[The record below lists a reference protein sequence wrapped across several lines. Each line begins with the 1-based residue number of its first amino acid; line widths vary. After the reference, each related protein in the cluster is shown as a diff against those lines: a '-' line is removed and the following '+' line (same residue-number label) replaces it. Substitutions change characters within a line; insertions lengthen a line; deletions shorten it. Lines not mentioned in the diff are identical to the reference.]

1 MMRKKQFRSA
11 WVWMALCLVAAAGCT
26 PVRQYIRNGC
36 KVGPNYCRP
45 ATPIADSWIDT
56 NDKRVQTDHN
66 DLHNWWSV
74 FHDPTLD
81 ALIQNASSQNL
92 TVRQAGFRVLQARAA
107 RAIAVGNLFPQQQDA
122 FGSYSRNALSQ
133 VTANSQPGGQRFF
146 DQWDTGF
153 NLSWELDFWG
163 RYRRAVEA
171 ADADLNVSIENY
183 DEVLITFLGDVAS
196 TYIEIRTIQERIVLT
211 QQNVKL
217 QQETLNVVDARFRGG
232 QVSEFDY
239 DQALSTLA
247 QTMALIPQFELQLRQ
262 AMDRLCVLL
271 GMPPKD
277 LDAIIGH
284 GPIPV
289 APPDVAIGIPADLLR
304 QRPDV
309 RAAER
314 QVAAQSA
321 RVGVAT
327 SELYPHIAITGTVGY
342 SAEEFSKLFT
352 NPAFMGN
359 VGPSFQWNVLNYGR
373 LLNNIRL
380 QDAHLA
386 ELIVAYQ
393 QSVLQANSE
402 VEDGVARFLYS
413 QERAKALAES
423 VDAANKAFIIGASQ
437 YRGGTIDFTRLVLV
451 EQNLVQ
457 QQDQY
462 AQAQGE
468 IALGLVDTY
477 RALGGGWEIRLERLP
492 VVETIPMPPAD
503 ANPPQPSV
511 MESMPVPSEM
521 APPADAA
528 PPTTPPQTLPTKP

>member
-1 MMRKKQFRSA
+1 MRSNKFQLA
-11 WVWMALCLVAAAGCT
+11 WVWLALGIAASSGCT
-26 PVRQYIRNGC
+26 SVRQYFHNGC

-45 ATPIADSWIDT
+45 ATPVADNWIEA

-81 ALIQNASSQNL
+81 ALIQNASQQNL

-107 RAIAVGNLFPQQQDA
+107 RGIAVGNMFPQQQDA
-122 FGSYSRNALSQ
+122 FGSYTRNAISAA
-133 VTANSQPGGQRFF
+133 TANSQPGGQRFF

-171 ADADLNVSIENY
+171 ADADLNASIENY
-183 DEVLITFLGDVAS
+183 DEVLITFLADVAS

-239 DQALSTLA
+239 DQAASTLA
-247 QTMALIPQFELQLRQ
+247 QTQALIPQFQLQLRQ

-271 GMPPKD
+271 AMPPRD
-277 LDAIIGH
+277 LETMIGQA
-284 GPIPV
+284 PIPT
-289 APPDVAIGIPADLLR
+289 APPAVAIGIPADLLR

-309 RAAER
+309 RSAER

-321 RVGVAT
+321 RVGVAE
-327 SELYPHIAITGTVGY
+327 SDLYPHIAINGTIGY
-342 SAEEFSKLFT
+342 SAEQFSDLFT
-352 NPAFMGN
+352 SQAFMGQ
-359 VGPSFQWNVLNYGR
+359 VGPSFQWNILNYGR

-402 VEDGVARFLYS
+402 VEDGVARFLQS
-413 QERAKALAES
+413 QERAKDLAVS
-423 VDAANKAFIIGASQ
+423 VDAANKAYIIGASQ

-468 IALGLVDTY
+468 IAQGLVDTY
-477 RALGGGWEIRLERLP
+477 RALGGGWDIRLERLP
-492 VVETIPMPPAD
+492 VVESIPLPS
-503 ANPPQPSV
+503 ANPNAPQQPP
-511 MESMPVPSEM
+511 MESMPVPSELGQPT
-521 APPADAA
+521 PPAI
-528 PPTTPPQTLPTKP
+528 PPQPLPTNP

>member
-1 MMRKKQFRSA
+1 MMRTKQFRTG
-11 WVWMALCLVAAAGCT
+11 WIWMALVLISAAGCT
-26 PVRQYIRNGC
+26 PVRQYFRNGC

-45 ATPIADSWIDT
+45 AAPVADTWIDA

-66 DLHNWWSV
+66 NLHNWWTV

-107 RAIAVGNLFPQQQDA
+107 RAIAVGNLFPQTQDA
-122 FGSYSRNALSQ
+122 FGSYQRIAQSGA
-133 VTANSQPGGQRFF
+133 TANSQFGGAQRFF

-196 TYIEIRTIQERIVLT
+196 TYITIRTIQERIVLT
-211 QQNVKL
+211 EQNIKL
-217 QQETLNVVDARFRGG
+217 QQETLAVVDARFRGG

-247 QTMALIPQFELQLRQ
+247 QTQALLPAFDLQLRQ
-262 AMDRLCVLL
+262 AMDQLCVLL
-271 GMPPKD
+271 AMTPRD
-277 LDAIIGH
+277 LNAIIGH
-284 GPIPV
+284 APIPV
-289 APPDVAIGIPADLLR
+289 CPPEVAIGIPADLLR

-309 RAAER
+309 RSAER

-327 SELYPHIAITGTVGY
+327 SDLYPHISINGTIGY
-342 SAEEFSKLFT
+342 SAEEFSDLFT
-352 NPAFMGN
+352 DRAFMGN
-359 VGPSFQWNVLNYGR
+359 VGPSFQWNILNYGR

-386 ELIVAYQ
+386 ELIVNYQ
-393 QSVLQANSE
+393 QTVLQANSE

-413 QERAKALAES
+413 QERAKALAVS

-468 IALGLVDTY
+468 IAQGLVDTY
-477 RALGGGWEIRLERLP
+477 RALGGGWQIRLERLP
-492 VVETIPMPPAD
+492 VVESIPLPPEER
-503 ANPPQPSV
+503 NPAAPSV
-511 MESMPVPSEM
+511 IESMPVPSDM
-521 APPADAA
+521 V
-528 PPTTPPQTLPTKP
+528 PQNED

>member
-1 MMRKKQFRSA
+1 MMRHNKLQLAWA
-11 WVWMALCLVAAAGCT
+11 WVALALSVATGCT
-26 PVRQYIRNGC
+26 SVRQYVHNGC
-36 KVGPNYCRP
+36 QVGPNYCRP
-45 ATPIADSWIDT
+45 AAPVAENWIDA

-66 DLHNWWSV
+66 DLHQWWSV

-81 ALIQNASSQNL
+81 ALIQNASQQNL

-107 RAIAVGNLFPQQQDA
+107 RAIAVGNMFPQQQDA
-122 FGSYSRNALSQ
+122 FGSYTRNATS
-133 VTANSQPGGQRFF
+133 VATANSNFGGQQRFF

-171 ADADLNVSIENY
+171 ADADLNASIETY
-183 DEVLITFLGDVAS
+183 DEVLITFLADVAS

-211 QQNVKL
+211 EQNVKL

-239 DQALSTLA
+239 DQAASTLA
-247 QTMALIPQFELQLRQ
+247 QTQALIPQFQNQLRV

-284 GPIPV
+284 GPIPT

-342 SAEEFSKLFT
+342 SAEEFSNLFT
-352 NPAFMGN
+352 SQAFMGH
-359 VGPSFQWNVLNYGR
+359 VGPSFQWNILNYGR

-402 VEDGVARFLYS
+402 VEDGVSRFLLS
-413 QERAKALAES
+413 QERARDLGVS
-423 VDAANKAFIIGASQ
+423 VDAANRAFIIGASQ

-451 EQNLVQ
+451 EQNLVS

-477 RALGGGWEIRLERLP
+477 RALGGGWEIRLQRLP
-492 VVETIPMPPAD
+492 VVETIPLPEATPT
-503 ANPPQPSV
+503 PPQRTP

-521 APPADAA
+521 GQPSLPA
-528 PPTTPPQTLPTKP
+528 TPPQPLPTKP